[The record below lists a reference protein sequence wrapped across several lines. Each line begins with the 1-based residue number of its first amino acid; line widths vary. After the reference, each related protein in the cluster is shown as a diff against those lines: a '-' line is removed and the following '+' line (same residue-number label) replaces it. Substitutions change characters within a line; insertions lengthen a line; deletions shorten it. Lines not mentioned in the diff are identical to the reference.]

1 MICAHVR
8 PSPRA
13 SARGPAVPRRAG
25 LARGGY
31 GRPVAATAPCGAVPA
46 HKPARPPPARAHKLR
61 PAVVMSRS
69 FNVRTYAGQ
78 QGVSHQARSRRPL
91 ALPPPPAHA
100 RAPAAAGRAQGASA
114 SLAARSARAAA
125 DVAACASGACAAV
138 WRRSGA
144 LRSSSCR
151 GGGGLR
157 GVPCAGAARMERG
170 TSGAGGSGAGASG
183 VPSAPSPASPGS
195 NSRCRCVRAAWCV
208 CRIAVLRAV

>member
-151 GGGGLR
+151 VGGGGCEESPVRERRAWSAVQAAQAALARAPAVCRPRLRQLRRAPTAAAGACAPR
-157 GVPCAGAARMERG
+157 GVSAA
-170 TSGAGGSGAGASG
+170 
-183 VPSAPSPASPGS
+183 
-195 NSRCRCVRAAWCV
+195 
-208 CRIAVLRAV
+208 